1 MSLTR
6 ATLEEHSREVKRI
19 RILIDHIHKQ
29 AEILQREA
37 QKLPAEA
44 AAVVSEKADE
54 LLHTADELLEVVT
67 PRLSN

>member
-6 ATLEEHSREVKRI
+6 ATPEEHTREVERI

-37 QKLPAEA
+37 QKLPEEA
-44 AAVVSEKADE
+44 AVVVSEKAAE
-54 LLHTADELLEVVT
+54 LLHTAYELLEVVS
-67 PRLSN
+67 PELRN